1 MSPRAKIKY
10 FRENTDDPKPLV
22 TEVMRRVRFEEVDPL
37 TIVWHG
43 RYPSYLEDG
52 RASFGEKYGLGY
64 MDMYK
69 QKFMAPVAQMH
80 IDYLEPLSFPEEF
93 KIITM
98 LHWADSAK
106 LNFSYRIEN
115 EDGNTCARGY
125 TIQVITNLSREVML
139 LRPKYLD
146 DFFIAWKDGKLK

>member
-1 MSPRAKIKY
+1 MSPRVNIKY
-10 FRENTDDPKPLV
+10 FKENPDDPIPLK
-22 TEVMRRVRFEEVDPL
+22 TEVLRRVRFEEVDPL

-52 RASFGEKYGLGY
+52 RASFGEKYRLGY

-93 KIITM
+93 KITTM
-98 LHWADSAK
+98 LHWTDSAK

-115 EDGNTCARGY
+115 EDGKICAKAY
-125 TIQVITNLSREVML
+125 TIQVITNLTREVML
-139 LRPKYLD
+139 IRPKYLD
-146 DFFIAWKDGKLK
+146 DFFNAWKDGKLR

>member
-1 MSPRAKIKY
+1 
-10 FRENTDDPKPLV
+10 
-22 TEVMRRVRFEEVDPL
+22 
-37 TIVWHG
+37 
-43 RYPSYLEDG
+43 LEDG
-52 RASFGEKYGLGY
+52 RATFGEKYGLGY

-80 IDYLEPLSFPEEF
+80 IDYLEPLSFPEDF

-98 LHWADSAK
+98 LHWTDSAK

-115 EDGNTCARGY
+115 EDGKVCAKGF
-125 TIQVITNLSREVML
+125 TVQVITNLSREVML

-146 DFFIAWKDGKLK
+146 DFFNAWRDGKLK

>member
-10 FRENTDDPKPLV
+10 FRENPGDPEPLV

-52 RASFGEKYGLGY
+52 RATFGEKYSLGY

-93 KIITM
+93 KIITR
-98 LHWADSAK
+98 LHWTDSAK
-106 LNFSYRIEN
+106 LNFSYQIEN
-115 EDGNTCARGY
+115 ENKRICAKGY
-125 TIQVITNLSREVML
+125 TVQVITDLSREVML
-139 LRPKYLD
+139 LRPRYLD
-146 DFFIAWKDGKLK
+146 DFFNAWKDGKLK

>member
-10 FRENTDDPKPLV
+10 FQENHDNPQPIK
-22 TEVMRRVRFEEVDPL
+22 TEVLRRVRFEEVDPL

-43 RYPSYLEDG
+43 RYPSYMEDG

-64 MDMYK
+64 MDMYRE
-69 QKFMAPVAQMH
+69 KFMAPVAQMH

-98 LHWADSAK
+98 LHCTDTAK
-106 LNFSYRIEN
+106 
-115 EDGNTCARGY
+115 
-125 TIQVITNLSREVML
+125 
-139 LRPKYLD
+139 
-146 DFFIAWKDGKLK
+146 